1 MTFGLYFKDLLEN
14 QLKQDNIYYPIHIK
28 NFVNQWNQLLWK
40 YSNNNNLLLLSNI
53 IYKEIF
59 CFLFFKK
66 TINYQLINKCFN
78 KISSR
83 F

>member
-1 MTFGLYFKDLLEN
+1 MTFGLYFKDLLEY
-14 QLKQDNIYYPIHIK
+14 QLKQDNIYFPIHIK
-28 NFVNQWNQLLWK
+28 NFVNQWNDLLWK
-40 YSNNNNLLLLSNI
+40 YSYNNRLLLLSNI

-66 TINYQLINKCFN
+66 TIDYQLINKCFN
-78 KISSR
+78 KISC

>member
-14 QLKQDNIYYPIHIK
+14 QLKQDNIYYPIHIE
-28 NFVNQWNQLLWK
+28 NFVNQWNHLLWK
-40 YSNNNNLLLLSNI
+40 YSNNNNLLILSNI

-66 TINYQLINKCFN
+66 TIDYKLINKCFN
-78 KISSR
+78 KISYY
-83 F
+83 